1 MNKIQFERLLKPLV
15 EIYDEIELELIRKI
29 IFRIDEYDDIKG
41 SLEWYLQ
48 KITELG
54 TLDNDLVNILKLK
67 KRNIKETL
75 KIIISSASR
84 KSDYLEVLEGYYNK
98 GLLEVNPFNL
108 YNSTAINRLT
118 ENALKDTEDIMN
130 LIDTKVLESSK
141 ESYMNILNKAYIETS
156 SGAYTYQESIR
167 NALKGFAK
175 EGIQAVHYANGKSLG
190 IESVVRRDVITR
202 VNKLVGDID
211 LQNAEEL
218 GTDLVYVDQH
228 LGARTRT
235 IYMKHDYEAHAE
247 WQGMVYT
254 LNPNNT
260 NYDNFFEK
268 TGYGEMLGLKGINC
282 YHNFRPFFEWEKI
295 PEPINLEDNKK
306 QYELL
311 QQQRAYERKI
321 RRYKR
326 EKEMFKNI
334 DTEEYNKAKNK
345 LNKVNKEYNNF
356 LDDNDLRRDYSRE
369 FIATE

>member
-1 MNKIQFERLLKPLV
+1 MNKIQFERLIKPLV
-15 EIYDEIELELIRKI
+15 KIYDEIELELIRKI
-29 IFRIDEYDDIKG
+29 IFRIDDYDGVKG
-41 SLEWYLQ
+41 SLEWYLK

-54 TLDNDLVNILKLK
+54 TLDNEMLLTLDTR

-75 KIIISSASR
+75 KIMLSTASKNR
-84 KSDYLEVLEGYYNK
+84 DYLDVLQGYYEK
-98 GLLEVNPFNL
+98 GLLEVNPVNIFN
-108 YNSTAINRLT
+108 SVAVNRLVD
-118 ENALKDTEDIMN
+118 NALKDTEDIMQ
-130 LIDTKVLESSK
+130 LINTKAIEGAK
-141 ESYMNILNKAYIETS
+141 ESYMSILNKAYIETA
-156 SGAYTYQESIR
+156 SGVYTYQEAIR
-167 NALKGFAK
+167 NAIKDSSKA
-175 EGIQAVHYANGKSLG
+175 GITSVHYANGRSLG
-190 IESVVRRDVITR
+190 IESVIRRDVITR
-202 VNKLVGDID
+202 INKLVGDID